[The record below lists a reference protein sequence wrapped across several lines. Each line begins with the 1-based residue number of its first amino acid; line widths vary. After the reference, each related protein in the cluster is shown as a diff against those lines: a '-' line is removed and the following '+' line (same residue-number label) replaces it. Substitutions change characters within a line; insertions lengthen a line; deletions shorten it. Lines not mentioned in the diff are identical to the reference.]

1 MIKAPSLSSLMST
14 PKGRRL
20 QRTINNAKITVM
32 CGLMTILVLR
42 GTIGAGQFGTPAQDF
57 EEIRAHLRSAT
68 QEYRAARALAQIEE
82 DDGLTS
88 ERLPLENDVDEETR
102 RDSSKPY
109 SLGPKIT
116 DWDSEREQWK
126 AENPGS
132 SITTPNGRPRVL
144 LVTGSQPSSC
154 ENPDGD
160 HFLLKSVK
168 NKIDYA
174 RLHNVEIFYNMA
186 HLDQEMSGFWAK
198 LPLLRKLMLTNPQV
212 EWIWWMD
219 SDALFTDMLFEV
231 PIEKYE
237 DYNLVM
243 HGFDEKI
250 YKQRL
255 WTGLN
260 TGSFFIRNCQWS
272 LDLLDAWAP
281 MGPKGIIRDQAGNVS
296 FISRCIHFFGC
307 LFLQMKASLESGSTF
322 SLR

>member
-1 MIKAPSLSSLMST
+1 MIKTPSLSSLMST

-82 DDGLTS
+82 DDGSTS
-88 ERLPLENDVDEETR
+88 ETLPLENDVDEETR

-126 AENPGS
+126 AENYGS
-132 SITTPNGRPRVL
+132 SNTTLNGRPRVL

-160 HFLLKSVK
+160 HFLLKSIK

-281 MGPKGIIRDQAGNVS
+281 MGPKGIIRDQAGNIL
-296 FISRCIHFFGC
+296 FISYIAYT
-307 LFLQMKASLESGSTF
+307 FLVA
-322 SLR
+322 